1 MPGRFFYMELLKKN
15 IHTERIKSKALL
27 QIPLEADINV
37 SDTKPDV
44 AKVIYDCG
52 TIKVDEIK
60 TGMNKIW
67 VKGKLCYQILYQTE
81 GTLSVDNA
89 LSADKGGKTL
99 AGIDGDIPF
108 MEEIY
113 LDKFEGT
120 DRVVCKTNLDDMRV
134 HIINSR
140 KLSIQSVISLEPRV
154 EESISEE
161 LCVELDNTGDTD
173 QRLEYRKKSLDFL
186 ETIVKKRDLLR
197 IHEET
202 RLPAGMPDIG
212 SALWKNAVIS
222 NINFRPM
229 DEKLGITGELSVF
242 IVYREDTS
250 GRINWYETVIPFNG
264 SVECQ
269 NSREGMIADVMYE
282 VGHEE
287 ITIREDSD
295 GEFRV
300 IGIETTVELEIK
312 LYEKESTSIVA
323 DVYGVSCEVQAG
335 IDSKQFRDLYMELNI
350 EEKLNRSIKL
360 EDADPKILQVCHSD
374 ARAKLAETT
383 WKDGQLRMNGE
394 IELQV
399 LYASNENGAVLC
411 SVRSTVPFEIV
422 KDIPDMSE
430 AQLEQCS
437 MSIWIPQQAVSIKDS
452 AQLEWRGSI
461 NARLL
466 MYNTKNE
473 DILTELKIEPI
484 NADVLEK
491 LPGFAIYYVKPG
503 DSLWQIGKKYYV
515 SVGRIKEMNNLTE
528 DEIKA
533 GDKILIVK

>member
-1 MPGRFFYMELLKKN
+1 MELLKKN

-81 GTLSVDNA
+81 STA
-89 LSADKGGKTL
+89 QADSKDSTL
-99 AGIDGDIPF
+99 AGMDGEIPF

-113 LDKFEGT
+113 LDKLEGT
-120 DRVVCKTNLDDMRV
+120 DRVVCKTSLDDMRI
-134 HIINSR
+134 HMINSR

-154 EESISEE
+154 EESITEE
-161 LCVELDNTGDTD
+161 LCVDLDNIGEAD
-173 QRLEYRKKSLDFL
+173 QKLEYRKKSLDYL
-186 ETIVKKRDLLR
+186 ETVVKKRDLLR

-212 SALWKNAVIS
+212 AALWKNAAVGSIS
-222 NINFRPM
+222 FRPM
-229 DEKLGITGELSVF
+229 DEKLGITGELNVF

-250 GRINWYETVIPFNG
+250 GRINWYETVLPFNG

-269 NSREGMIADVMYE
+269 NSREGMIADVMYDI
-282 VGHEE
+282 GHEE
-287 ITIREDSD
+287 ITVREDSD

-323 DVYGVSCEVQAG
+323 DVYGVSCEVKAG
-335 IDSKQFRDLYMELNI
+335 IDSRQFRDLCMELNI
-350 EEKLNRSIKL
+350 EEKLTRNIKL

-383 WKDGQLRMNGE
+383 WKDGQLRLNGE

-399 LYASNENGAVLC
+399 LYASNDNGAGLC
-411 SVRSTVPFEIV
+411 PMRSTVPFEIAR
-422 KDIPDMSE
+422 DIPDVNE
-430 AQLEQCS
+430 VQLEQYS
-437 MSIWIPQQAVSIKDS
+437 LTIWISQQTVSIKDS
-452 AQLEWRGSI
+452 AQLEWRGSV
-461 NARLL
+461 NARL
-466 MYNTKNE
+466 MIYNTKAE
-473 DILTELKIEPI
+473 DILTELSIEPI

-528 DEIKA
+528 DEIRA

>member
-1 MPGRFFYMELLKKN
+1 MELLKKN

-37 SDTKPDV
+37 SDAKPDV
-44 AKVIYDCG
+44 AKVIHDCG
-52 TIKVDEIK
+52 TIKIDEIK

-67 VKGKLCYQILYQTE
+67 VKGKLCYQILYQTDS
-81 GTLSVDNA
+81 T
-89 LSADKGGKTL
+89 LSADKEDKTL
-99 AGIDGDIPF
+99 AGMDGDIPF

-113 LDKFEGT
+113 LDKLEGT
-120 DRVVCKTNLDDMRV
+120 DRVVCKTNLDDMRI

-140 KLSIQSVISLEPRV
+140 KLSVQSVISLEPRV

-161 LCVELDNTGDTD
+161 LCIELDNSGEAD
-173 QRLEYRKKSLDFL
+173 QKLEYRKKSLDFL
-186 ETIVKKRDLLR
+186 ETVVKKRDLLR

-212 SALWKNAVIS
+212 TALWKNAVIS
-222 NINFRPM
+222 SISFRPM
-229 DEKLGITGELSVF
+229 DEKLGITGELNVF

-250 GRINWYETVIPFNG
+250 DRINWYETVIPFNG
-264 SVECQ
+264 NVECQ

-282 VGHEE
+282 IGHEE

-295 GEFRV
+295 GELRV

-335 IDSKQFRDLYMELNI
+335 IDTKQFRDLCTELNI
-350 EEKLNRSIKL
+350 EEKLTRSIKL

-383 WKDGQLRMNGE
+383 LKDGQLKLNGE

-399 LYASNENGAVLC
+399 LYSSNESGGGLYP
-411 SVRSTVPFEIV
+411 VRSTVPFEIV
-422 KDIPDMSE
+422 RDIPDVDE
-430 AQLEQCS
+430 KQLEQCS
-437 MSIWIPQQAVSIKDS
+437 LSVWIPQQAVSIKDS
-452 AQLEWRGSI
+452 AQFEWRGSI
-461 NARLL
+461 GVKMLI
-466 MYNTKNE
+466 YNTKNE
-473 DILTELKIEPI
+473 DILTELTIEPI